1 MAWDEGEAMNKGYV
15 FLVGAGPGDIGLI
28 TVKGLECIKKADVLV
43 YDRLANPRLL
53 SYARPDAKFIYVGKT
68 PDHHT
73 LKQEE
78 INQVL
83 VDEASKG
90 QIVTRLKGG
99 DPYVFGRGGE
109 EGETLRD
116 AGISFEVV
124 PGITSA
130 IAVPSYAGIPVT
142 HRHLTSTFTVITG
155 HEDPLKAD
163 SQINW
168 VRLAKDPGTLIFLM
182 GVGHLEQIVHRL
194 VEGGKSDQTPI
205 ALIRWGTR
213 PEQEVVVGTLATIVE
228 DVKRAGLTSPAIIIV
243 GDVVTMRDTLTWFEQ
258 KPLFGQRIL
267 VTRAREQAS
276 AFSRMIE
283 EAGGEAWEAPMIT
296 IDPAADTPELK
307 EAVVEAGT
315 YDWIIFTSV
324 NGVKAFFDCMRAS
337 GADIRSLGN
346 AKICAIGPKTKE
358 ALEEKGLLVAAMP
371 EKFVAESVVECLK
384 PILKPGE
391 RILLPRSDLAR
402 KVLVDTLIE
411 MGMQV
416 DEVVA
421 YHTKKVDRFDEE
433 VIEKL
438 REKAIHIVTF
448 TSSSTV
454 KNFMALIDD
463 DKALLEGVKLASI
476 GPVTTKTL
484 ADYGLEPDIEAS
496 EYTIQ
501 GLFEAIVGTVNKE
514 DTACFQK

>member
-1 MAWDEGEAMNKGYV
+1 MNKGYV
-15 FLVGAGPGDIGLI
+15 YLVGAGPGDIGLI
-28 TVKGLECIKKADVLV
+28 TVKGLECIKRADVIV

-53 SYARPDAKFIYVGKT
+53 SYARQDATFIYVGKT

-78 INQVL
+78 INEVL
-83 VDEASKG
+83 VEEAAKG

-109 EGETLRD
+109 EGERLRQ
-116 AGISFEVV
+116 AGIAFEVV

-155 HEDPLKAD
+155 HEDPLKAG

-168 VRLAKDPGTLIFLM
+168 LRLAQDPGTLIFLM
-182 GVGHLEQIVHRL
+182 GVGHLEQIVAQL
-194 VEGGKSDQTPI
+194 VGNGKEKTTPI

-213 PEQEVVVGTLATIVE
+213 PEQQVVSGTLETIVE

-243 GDVVTMRDTLTWFEQ
+243 GEVVTMRETLTWFEQ

-276 AFSRMIE
+276 VFSRMIE
-283 EAGGEAWEAPMIT
+283 EAGGEAWEAPT
-296 IDPAADTPELK
+296 IAIDSAADTPELQA
-307 EAVVEAGT
+307 AVQHAGE

-324 NGVKAFFDCMRAS
+324 NGVCAFFDCMREN
-337 GADIRSLGN
+337 GLDIRRLGQ

-358 ALEEKGLLVAAMP
+358 ALEEKGLVVAAMP
-371 EKFVAESVVECLK
+371 EKFVAESVIECLQ
-384 PILKPGE
+384 PLLQPGE

-402 KVLVDTLIE
+402 KVLVDALVQ

-416 DEVVA
+416 DEVIA
-421 YHTKKVDRFDEE
+421 YYTKKVDRFDAE
-433 VIEKL
+433 ILEKL
-438 REKAIHIVTF
+438 RDKSIHIVTF

-454 KNFMALIDD
+454 KNFMELIGDV
-463 DKALLEGVKLASI
+463 ALLQGIKLASI

-484 ADYGLEPDIEAS
+484 AEFGLTPDIEAKD
-496 EYTIQ
+496 YTIA
-501 GLFEAIVGTVNKE
+501 GLYDAIVEAVHKE
-514 DTACFQK
+514 DDICFQK